1 MGWNEQKTSLWN
13 IIEYFSIQEPEFK
26 LLSFVVIHA
35 LELTNKK
42 TSDFVETF
50 DLNLS
55 RAEKWTFLRSIIAWV
70 VNKNNHQKRK
80 LEAYQIL
87 IFLDNNSLQISHDSK
102 NLR

>member
-42 TSDFVETF
+42 
-50 DLNLS
+50 N
-55 RAEKWTFLRSIIAWV
+55 
-70 VNKNNHQKRK
+70 
-80 LEAYQIL
+80 
-87 IFLDNNSLQISHDSK
+87 
-102 NLR
+102 